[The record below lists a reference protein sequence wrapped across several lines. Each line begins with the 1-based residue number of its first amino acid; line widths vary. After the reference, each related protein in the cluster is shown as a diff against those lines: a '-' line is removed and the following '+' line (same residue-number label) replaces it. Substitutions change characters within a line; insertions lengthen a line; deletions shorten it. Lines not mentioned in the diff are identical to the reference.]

1 MNFQEK
7 QQEYARLIVENGAA
21 IQKGQELVL
30 RCPAECWEF
39 GRMIVKAGYE
49 AGAKE
54 VIVHWGDDEVARL
67 RYEYAPMEVFENV
80 PKWRADSMNS
90 YAENGA
96 AFIAITAENPNA
108 FKGVDREKQMAAAK
122 ANDKAME
129 PYYKR
134 MVSSQVQWVV
144 AAVPGKEWAKQVFPE
159 KSEAQAMESLWEAI
173 FCAVRIQDGD
183 AVQAWREHDAL
194 LSEKCEILNK
204 YQFAELHYENEAGT
218 DFRVGLVKNHIW
230 EGGSEESGSGVR
242 FIANMPTEEVF
253 TMPDYRKAEG
263 KVVSSRPLSYR
274 WNLIK
279 DFSLTFHE
287 GKVVDFDAR
296 EGYDALKQLLD
307 TDEGSKSLG
316 EVALVPYASPISE
329 MGILFYNTLFDENAS
344 CHLALGECY
353 PTTVQDG
360 EKMNEE
366 ELHQIG
372 GNHSINHVDFMIG
385 TKDMKITGIT
395 EDGKEIPVFIDGSWA
410 L

>member
-1 MNFQEK
+1 M
-7 QQEYARLIVENGAA
+7 
-21 IQKGQELVL
+21 
-30 RCPAECWEF
+30 
-39 GRMIVKAGYE
+39 
-49 AGAKE
+49 
-54 VIVHWGDDEVARL
+54 
-67 RYEYAPMEVFENV
+67 
-80 PKWRADSMNS
+80 
-90 YAENGA
+90 
-96 AFIAITAENPNA
+96 
-108 FKGVDREKQMAAAK
+108 
-122 ANDKAME
+122 
-129 PYYKR
+129 
-134 MVSSQVQWVV
+134 
-144 AAVPGKEWAKQVFPE
+144 
-159 KSEAQAMESLWEAI
+159 
-173 FCAVRIQDGD
+173 
-183 AVQAWREHDAL
+183 
-194 LSEKCEILNK
+194 
-204 YQFAELHYENEAGT
+204 
-218 DFRVGLVKNHIW
+218 KNHIW

-274 WNLIK
+274 GNLIK

-329 MGILFYNTLFDENAS
+329 MGILFYNTLFDENAY

>member
-1 MNFQEK
+1 M
-7 QQEYARLIVENGAA
+7 IVENGAA

-204 YQFAELHYENEAGT
+204 YQFTELHYENEAGT

-253 TMPDYRKAEG
+253 TSPMKGKCEG
-263 KVVSSRPLSYR
+263 RLVSTKPLSR
-274 WNLIK
+274 SGQVINH
-279 DFSLTFHE
+279 FT
-287 GKVVDFDAR
+287 VDFKDGRVVECHAE
-296 EGYDALKQLLD
+296 EGEEVLKKMFAM
-307 TDEGSKSLG
+307 DEGASMLG
-316 EVALVPYASPISE
+316 EVALVPKESPINQSGL
-329 MGILFYNTLFDENAS
+329 MFYNTLFDENAC
-344 CHLALGECY
+344 CHVAAGRGFSEVIEGFMDM
-353 PTTVQDG
+353 T
-360 EKMNEE
+360 EE
-366 ELHQIG
+366 EIHEKG
-372 GNHSINHVDFMIG
+372 INDSMIHMDFMIG
-385 TKDMKITGIT
+385 SDDLHIVGIR
-395 EDGKEIPVFIDGSWA
+395 EDGSKTDIFVNGTWA
-410 L
+410 E

>member
-218 DFRVGLVKNHIW
+218 DFRVGLVKTI
-230 EGGSEESGSGVR
+230 SGKAVPR
-242 FIANMPTEEVF
+242 N
-253 TMPDYRKAEG
+253 PD
-263 KVVSSRPLSYR
+263 
-274 WNLIK
+274 
-279 DFSLTFHE
+279 
-287 GKVVDFDAR
+287 R
-296 EGYDALKQLLD
+296 ECVLL
-307 TDEGSKSLG
+307 
-316 EVALVPYASPISE
+316 
-329 MGILFYNTLFDENAS
+329 
-344 CHLALGECY
+344 
-353 PTTVQDG
+353 
-360 EKMNEE
+360 
-366 ELHQIG
+366 QICRQ
-372 GNHSINHVDFMIG
+372 
-385 TKDMKITGIT
+385 KKYLQCRIT
-395 EDGKEIPVFIDGSWA
+395 EKQKERS
-410 L
+410 

>member
-159 KSEAQAMESLWEAI
+159 KSEAQAMESLWESNLL
-173 FCAVRIQDGD
+173 RSKDSR
-183 AVQAWREHDAL
+183 WRC
-194 LSEKCEILNK
+194 S
-204 YQFAELHYENEAGT
+204 
-218 DFRVGLVKNHIW
+218 
-230 EGGSEESGSGVR
+230 SGMER
-242 FIANMPTEEVF
+242 A
-253 TMPDYRKAEG
+253 
-263 KVVSSRPLSYR
+263 
-274 WNLIK
+274 
-279 DFSLTFHE
+279 
-287 GKVVDFDAR
+287 
-296 EGYDALKQLLD
+296 
-307 TDEGSKSLG
+307 
-316 EVALVPYASPISE
+316 
-329 MGILFYNTLFDENAS
+329 
-344 CHLALGECY
+344 
-353 PTTVQDG
+353 
-360 EKMNEE
+360 
-366 ELHQIG
+366 
-372 GNHSINHVDFMIG
+372 
-385 TKDMKITGIT
+385 
-395 EDGKEIPVFIDGSWA
+395 
-410 L
+410 

>member
-204 YQFAELHYENEAGT
+204 YQFTELHYENEAGT

-253 TMPDYRKAEG
+253 TSPMKGKCEG
-263 KVVSSRPLSYR
+263 RLVSTKPLSR
-274 WNLIK
+274 SGQVINH
-279 DFSLTFHE
+279 FT
-287 GKVVDFDAR
+287 VDFKDGRVVECHAE
-296 EGYDALKQLLD
+296 EGEEVLKKMFAM
-307 TDEGSKSLG
+307 DEGASMLG
-316 EVALVPYASPISE
+316 EVALVPKESPINQSGL
-329 MGILFYNTLFDENAS
+329 MFYNTLFDENAC
-344 CHLALGECY
+344 CHVAAGRGFSEVIEGFMDM
-353 PTTVQDG
+353 T
-360 EKMNEE
+360 EE
-366 ELHQIG
+366 EIHEKG
-372 GNHSINHVDFMIG
+372 INDSMIHMDFMIG
-385 TKDMKITGIT
+385 SDDLHIVGIR
-395 EDGKEIPVFIDGSWA
+395 EDGSKTDIFVNGTWA
-410 L
+410 E

>member
-204 YQFAELHYENEAGT
+204 YQFTELHYENEAGT

-274 WNLIK
+274 GNLIK

-307 TDEGSKSLG
+307 
-316 EVALVPYASPISE
+316 
-329 MGILFYNTLFDENAS
+329 
-344 CHLALGECY
+344 
-353 PTTVQDG
+353 
-360 EKMNEE
+360 EK
-366 ELHQIG
+366 
-372 GNHSINHVDFMIG
+372 
-385 TKDMKITGIT
+385 
-395 EDGKEIPVFIDGSWA
+395 GKEFTSMQFSTYLEKKMHTVPKRLVFVVGGPYGFSEAVYKAASEKISLSKMTFSHQMIRLIFIEQIYRA
-410 L
+410 MTILNNEPYHHE

>member
-173 FCAVRIQDGD
+173 FCAVRIQDGESMM
-183 AVQAWREHDAL
+183 R
-194 LSEKCEILNK
+194 C
-204 YQFAELHYENEAGT
+204 FP
-218 DFRVGLVKNHIW
+218 KN
-230 EGGSEESGSGVR
+230 VR
-242 FIANMPTEEVF
+242 F
-253 TMPDYRKAEG
+253 
-263 KVVSSRPLSYR
+263 
-274 WNLIK
+274 
-279 DFSLTFHE
+279 
-287 GKVVDFDAR
+287 
-296 EGYDALKQLLD
+296 
-307 TDEGSKSLG
+307 
-316 EVALVPYASPISE
+316 
-329 MGILFYNTLFDENAS
+329 
-344 CHLALGECY
+344 
-353 PTTVQDG
+353 
-360 EKMNEE
+360 
-366 ELHQIG
+366 
-372 GNHSINHVDFMIG
+372 
-385 TKDMKITGIT
+385 
-395 EDGKEIPVFIDGSWA
+395 
-410 L
+410 